1 MHAAARMETTAAARG
16 LPAIG
21 RAGGEWRASGAHEL
35 LAAAL
40 VQPAQLRGVLGVQP
54 VADWHRAGG
63 RVLARLVEHDPL
75 RACRRCRRLGGS
87 AWLGL
92 ARVKQRIA
100 RRAAYSCC
108 QFAWGRRPAALRRRP
123 QAPVR
128 NCRGRVEGFS
138 RRASERA
145 RRHWSAAVARYG
157 AGASRVNRVLLGAVR
172 LSPRGLGPR
181 WRSAAHARTH
191 TRTHTT
197 HTHTHTHRTRLA
209 RMQARGGPSVCL
221 ARRESHSS
229 RRHRSHAARR
239 PSAPACARAGRS
251 TPTMGSTASDSRGAW
266 AAAAK
271 GVDSRTR
278 LRHSRHRA
286 FRVPAQMGQR

>member
-21 RAGGEWRASGAHEL
+21 RAGGEWRALGAHEL

-100 RRAAYSCC
+100 RRAPYYCC
-108 QFAWGRRPAALRRRP
+108 VSSHGDDGLLRSGGDRRRLC
-123 QAPVR
+123 ATAA
-128 NCRGRVEGFS
+128 GGWKGLTGE
-138 RRASERA
+138 RASAHAGTGLRQWRGTAPA
-145 RRHWSAAVARYG
+145 RR
-157 AGASRVNRVLLGAVR
+157 RVNRDFLGAVP
-172 LSPRGLGPR
+172 LKP
-181 WRSAAHARTH
+181 
-191 TRTHTT
+191 
-197 HTHTHTHRTRLA
+197 
-209 RMQARGGPSVCL
+209 
-221 ARRESHSS
+221 
-229 RRHRSHAARR
+229 
-239 PSAPACARAGRS
+239 
-251 TPTMGSTASDSRGAW
+251 
-266 AAAAK
+266 
-271 GVDSRTR
+271 
-278 LRHSRHRA
+278 
-286 FRVPAQMGQR
+286 